1 MTQDV
6 TNEDIKKQ
14 NTWKAIVIGA
24 SIVVVCLI
32 LLDTYYDQQQPREV
46 RPLAP
51 ITFTPP
57 PEMQEDLLHQE
68 QDEAGQT
75 QGSVNNEQ

>member
-6 TNEDIKKQ
+6 TNEDIKRQ
-14 NTWKAIVIGA
+14 NTWKAIVIGV
-24 SIVVVCLI
+24 SLLVVCLI
-32 LLDTYYDQQQPREV
+32 FLDTYYDQQKPREM

-57 PEMQEDLLHQE
+57 PEMPDDLLNQE

-75 QGSVNNEQ
+75 QGSIDNEQ

>member
-6 TNEDIKKQ
+6 ANENIKRQ
-14 NTWKAIVIGA
+14 NTWKAIVIGV

-32 LLDTYYDQQQPREV
+32 LLDTYYDQQKPREM
-46 RPLAP
+46 RPLVP
-51 ITFTPP
+51 IAFTPP
-57 PEMQEDLLHQE
+57 PEIPEEFFNQE
-68 QDEAGQT
+68 QDTAQPA

>member
-6 TNEDIKKQ
+6 TNEDIKTQ
-14 NTWKAIVIGA
+14 NKWKAIVIGV
-24 SIVVVCLI
+24 SVLVVCLI
-32 LLDTYYDQQQPREV
+32 LLDTYYDQQKPREM
-46 RPLAP
+46 RPLVP

-57 PEMQEDLLHQE
+57 PEIPEELFNQE
-68 QDEAGQT
+68 QDTAGPE